1 MSYTNPKQYIDT
13 QSGQYI
19 REMQQ
24 SVARSFGQYASKV
37 AEEYKKR
44 DLENKKIKKAA
55 NLRTDAARNA
65 IYQAKSKNSSIDFES
80 LNSELD
86 KMNQILKYDP
96 ATLTPKQRSFLN
108 GMENMGST
116 IRNVLENTSAY
127 QQEFLEAEEK
137 NQLGGRGG
145 IDRYTNPK
153 QYKALRVLYGLDPG
167 SKKANFTTNEKGET
181 VFSVKIYN
189 ENGDEI
195 SEVIN
200 DSMSTVMRPNIVPDP
215 SKEEAEGLTAAKK
228 SLQLNQ
234 ASSKALVGGKKD
246 LLPNGSIGIRY
257 NDEVIKK
264 SVIPVAN
271 NIINGMEIS
280 DAITFYNNTLRTK
293 GEDLF
298 ENSTMPDDKIRA
310 EISKKYS
317 DYLVKDARIQS
328 VLGGSFVYK
337 PATKTGTNATVEE
350 YSDIVETLEGDYNSL
365 PTLEQTEGSV
375 SDPSKI
381 PIESP
386 LIGRVIN
393 HNNKNKNIEKIYKKG
408 DKVIVEF
415 YSDGGETKDSNV
427 DELSVE
433 FNSKRSFLES
443 LARSYSGKTRDGLLK
458 SIARSDGGESNE
470 EVFKYING
478 KIVKVINNVKE

>member
-1 MSYTNPKQYIDT
+1 MSYTNPKQYLDT

-24 SVARSFGQYASKV
+24 SVAKSFGKYASKV

-44 DLENKKIKKAA
+44 DLENKKIKKEADV
-55 NLRTDAARNA
+55 RTNAARNA
-65 IYQAKSKNSSIDFES
+65 IYQAESKNSSIDFES

-96 ATLTPKQRSFLN
+96 ATLTPKQRSFLT

-116 IRNVLENTSAY
+116 IRNVLENTSAF

-145 IDRYTNPK
+145 IDRYTNPE

-167 SKKANFTTNEKGET
+167 SKKADFTTNEKGET

-189 ENGDEI
+189 EDGKEI
-195 SEVIN
+195 SSVIN

-215 SKEEAEGLTAAKK
+215 SKEEAEGLNAAIK
-228 SLQLNQ
+228 SMQLNK
-234 ASSKALVGGKKD
+234 ASSDALIGGKKV
-246 LLPNGSIGIRY
+246 LLPDGSIGIKY

-271 NIINGMEIS
+271 NIINGMEIG
-280 DAITFYNNTLRTK
+280 DAITFYNNTLNTEGDK
-293 GEDLF
+293 GVF
-298 ENSTMPDDKIRA
+298 ENSTMPDDEIRA

-317 DYLVKDARIQS
+317 EYLVKDARVQS

-337 PATKTGTNATVEE
+337 PKTEKGTGATAEDFSGIIKNWDNAIKLNTEDSLSLFDGQTILVDGTKRSINSIEVNGDNVEVE
-350 YSDIVETLEGDYNSL
+350 YSSRDT
-365 PTLEQTEGSV
+365 TEGSKTQNFNKLNFYRSIADTMTGDEKETINQQINRITAKGSSTSGESENNNGKTAAV
-375 SDPSKI
+375 NTGTAGPS
-381 PIESP
+381 S
-386 LIGRVIN
+386 
-393 HNNKNKNIEKIYKKG
+393 KG
-408 DKVIVEF
+408 DF
-415 YSDGGETKDSNV
+415 TQNPDGTFS
-427 DELSVE
+427 
-433 FNSKRSFLES
+433 FN
-443 LARSYSGKTRDGLLK
+443 
-458 SIARSDGGESNE
+458 
-470 EVFKYING
+470 
-478 KIVKVINNVKE
+478 

>member
-1 MSYTNPKQYIDT
+1 MSYTNLKQYLDT
-13 QSGQYI
+13 QSGQYL

-96 ATLTPKQRSFLN
+96 ATLTPKQRSFLT

-145 IDRYTNPK
+145 IDRYTNPE
-153 QYKALRVLYGLDPG
+153 QYKALRILYGLDPG
-167 SKKANFTTNEKGET
+167 SKKASFTTNEKGET
-181 VFSVKIYN
+181 VFSVKIED
-189 ENGDEI
+189 ENGKEI

-200 DSMSTVMRPNIVPDP
+200 DNMSTVMRPNIVPDP
-215 SKEEAEGLTAAKK
+215 SKEEAEGITGAIN
-228 SLQLNQ
+228 SLQLKQ

-246 LLPNGSIGIRY
+246 LLPNGSVGIRY

-280 DAITFYNNTLRTK
+280 EAITFYNNTLRTK
-293 GEDLF
+293 GEGLF
-298 ENSTMPDDKIRA
+298 KNSTMPDDKIRA

-337 PATKTGTNATVEE
+337 PATKKGTNVTVEE
-350 YSDIVETLEGDYNSL
+350 YSDIVETLEDDYNSL

-375 SDPSKI
+375 SDPSKT

-393 HNNKNKNIEKIYKKG
+393 HNNKNKNIKEIYKKG
-408 DKVIVEF
+408 DKVFVKL
-415 YSDGGETKDSNV
+415 DD
-427 DELSVE
+427 DLSVE

-443 LARSYSGKTRDGLLK
+443 LARSYDSKTRDGLLK
-458 SIARSDGGESNE
+458 SIVRSDGGESNE
-470 EVFKYING
+470 DTSESNEDIFEYKDG
-478 KIVKVINNVKE
+478 KLVKVTNKG

>member
-1 MSYTNPKQYIDT
+1 MSYTNPKQYLDT

-96 ATLTPKQRSFLN
+96 ATLTPKQRSFLT

-127 QQEFLEAEEK
+127 QQEFLDAEEK

-145 IDRYTNPK
+145 IDRYTNPR
-153 QYKALRVLYGLDPG
+153 QYEALRILYGLDPG
-167 SKKANFTTNEKGET
+167 SKKASFTTNEKGET
-181 VFSVKIYN
+181 VFSVKIYD
-189 ENGDEI
+189 ENGEEI

-246 LLPNGSIGIRY
+246 LLPDGSFGIRY

-271 NIINGMEIS
+271 NIINGMEIG
-280 DAITFYNNTLRTK
+280 DAITFYNNTLNTEGDK
-293 GEDLF
+293 GLF
-298 ENSTMPDDKIRA
+298 KNSTMPDDKIRA

-317 DYLVKDARIQS
+317 EYLVKDARIQS
-328 VLGGSFVYK
+328 ILGGSFVYK
-337 PATKTGTNATVEE
+337 PKTKTGTNVTVED
-350 YSDIVETLEGDYNSL
+350 YSDIVETLEDDYNSL
-365 PTLEQTEGSV
+365 PTLKQTEGSV
-375 SDPSKI
+375 NDPSKT

-393 HNNKNKNIEKIYKKG
+393 HNNKNKNIKEIYKEG
-408 DKVIVEF
+408 DKVFVKL
-415 YSDGGETKDSNV
+415 DD
-427 DELSVE
+427 DLSVE

-443 LARSYSGKTRDGLLK
+443 LARSYTGKTRDGLLK
-458 SIARSDGGESNE
+458 SIVRSNGGESNE
-470 EVFKYING
+470 DTGESNKDVFEYIDG
-478 KIVKVINNVKE
+478 KIVKVTNKG

>member
-96 ATLTPKQRSFLN
+96 ATLTPKQRSFLT

-145 IDRYTNPK
+145 IDRYTNPR
-153 QYKALRVLYGLDPG
+153 QYEALRILYGLDPG
-167 SKKANFTTNEKGET
+167 SKKASFTTNEKGET
-181 VFSVKIYN
+181 VFSVKIED
-189 ENGDEI
+189 ENGEEI

-215 SKEEAEGLTAAKK
+215 SKEEAEGITGAIN
-228 SLQLNQ
+228 SLQLNK
-234 ASSKALVGGKKD
+234 ASSPALKGGKSV
-246 LLPNGSIGIRY
+246 LLPDGGMGIKY

-271 NIINGMEIS
+271 NIINGMEIG
-280 DAITFYNNTLRTK
+280 DAITFYNNTLNTEGDK
-293 GEDLF
+293 GLF

-317 DYLVKDARIQS
+317 EYLVKDARVQS

-337 PATKTGTNATVEE
+337 PKTKTGTGATTEDFSNIIENWDKAISDKDFELFRGQPINVDGSNKTIEKVSLKENGNIEVEYGGIDGDARIFNKMNFFRSIANSMTGDE
-350 YSDIVETLEGDYNSL
+350 KKTINQEINRIVSK
-365 PTLEQTEGSV
+365 SV
-375 SDPSKI
+375 SKSKD
-381 PIESP
+381 SSN
-386 LIGRVIN
+386 G
-393 HNNKNKNIEKIYKKG
+393 K
-408 DKVIVEF
+408 
-415 YSDGGETKDSNV
+415 TKDSNV
-427 DELSVE
+427 DVAGPDTQGDFTQNDDGTFS
-433 FNSKRSFLES
+433 FN
-443 LARSYSGKTRDGLLK
+443 
-458 SIARSDGGESNE
+458 
-470 EVFKYING
+470 
-478 KIVKVINNVKE
+478 

>member
-1 MSYTNPKQYIDT
+1 MSYTNPKQYLDT

-24 SVARSFGQYASKV
+24 SVAKSFGQYASKV

-44 DLENKKIKKAA
+44 DLENKKIKKEADV
-55 NLRTDAARNA
+55 RTNAARNA

-96 ATLTPKQRSFLN
+96 ATLTPKQRSFLT

-116 IRNVLENTSAY
+116 IRNVLENTSAF

-145 IDRYTNPK
+145 IDRYTNPE

-167 SKKANFTTNEKGET
+167 SKKADFTTNEKGET

-189 ENGDEI
+189 EDGKEI
-195 SEVIN
+195 SSVIN

-215 SKEEAEGLTAAKK
+215 SKEEAEGLTAAIK
-228 SLQLNQ
+228 SMQLNK
-234 ASSKALVGGKKD
+234 ASSDALIGGKKV
-246 LLPNGSIGIRY
+246 LLPDGGIGIKY

-271 NIINGMEIS
+271 NIINGMEIG
-280 DAITFYNNTLRTK
+280 DAITFYNNTLNTEGDK
-293 GEDLF
+293 GVF
-298 ENSTMPDDKIRA
+298 ENSTMPDDEIRA

-317 DYLVKDARIQS
+317 EYLVKDARVQS

-337 PATKTGTNATVEE
+337 PKTETKTNATVED
-350 YSDIVETLEGDYNSL
+350 YSDIVKTLEDDYNSL
-365 PTLEQTEGSV
+365 PTRQQLEKSV
-375 SDPSKI
+375 SDPSKADYS
-381 PIESP
+381 SP
-386 LIGRVIN
+386 LIGKAMFY
-393 HNNKNKNIEKIYKKG
+393 KNQNRNITEIYKKG
-408 DKVIVEF
+408 NKVIVDF
-415 YSDGGETKDSNV
+415 
-427 DELSVE
+427 DEYKGVE
-433 FNSKRSFLES
+433 FNSMSSFLES
-443 LARSYSGKTRDGLLK
+443 LARSYSGKTRENLLK
-458 SIARSDGGESNE
+458 AITRSRSSE
-470 EVFKYING
+470 EGNTSGTGDVFEYKNG
-478 KIVKVINNVKE
+478 KIVKSNKSN

>member
-1 MSYTNPKQYIDT
+1 MSYTNPKQYLDT

-24 SVARSFGQYASKV
+24 SVAKSFGQYASKV

-44 DLENKKIKKAA
+44 DLENKKIKKEADV
-55 NLRTDAARNA
+55 RTNAARNA

-86 KMNQILKYDP
+86 KMNQILRYDP
-96 ATLTPKQRSFLN
+96 ATLTPKQRSFLT

-116 IRNVLENTSAY
+116 IRNVLENTSAF

-145 IDRYTNPK
+145 IDRYTNPE

-167 SKKANFTTNEKGET
+167 SKKADFTTNENGET

-189 ENGDEI
+189 EDGKEI
-195 SEVIN
+195 SSVIN

-215 SKEEAEGLTAAKK
+215 SKEEAEGLTAAVK
-228 SLQLNQ
+228 SMQLNK
-234 ASSKALVGGKKD
+234 ASSDALIGGKKV
-246 LLPNGSIGIRY
+246 LLPDGSIGIKY

-271 NIINGMEIS
+271 NIINGMEIG
-280 DAITFYNNTLRTK
+280 DAITFYNNTLNTEGDK
-293 GEDLF
+293 GVF
-298 ENSTMPDDKIRA
+298 ENSTMPNDEIRA

-317 DYLVKDARIQS
+317 EYLVKDARIQS

-337 PATKTGTNATVEE
+337 PKTEATAEDFSGIIQNWDKAINLKTE
-350 YSDIVETLEGDYNSL
+350 
-365 PTLEQTEGSV
+365 
-375 SDPSKI
+375 
-381 PIESP
+381 
-386 LIGRVIN
+386 
-393 HNNKNKNIEKIYKKG
+393 
-408 DKVIVEF
+408 
-415 YSDGGETKDSNV
+415 
-427 DELSVE
+427 
-433 FNSKRSFLES
+433 ES
-443 LARSYSGKTRDGLLK
+443 LSLFDGQTIL
-458 SIARSDGGESNE
+458 IDGASRTINSV
-470 EVFKYING
+470 EVFKNGTVEVEYNSSDTKEGSKTQDFNKLNFYRSIADTMTGDEKKTINQQINRIIASDG
-478 KIVKVINNVKE
+478 KKGSSTSGINRIIASDGKKGSSTSGESKNNDGNVEGVKIGFLN